1 MKAKTFL
8 MVVGCLVVLTSGSVF
23 SENPLVERTKSPLKS
38 WLHGLYNKLTSPA
51 VKPVTTDDPRPQPI
65 HGKTVVIYYGNH
77 PEVVSF
83 GATNRAGLV
92 KPYGH
97 TK

>member
-1 MKAKTFL
+1 MKARTLL
-8 MVVGCLVVLTSGSVF
+8 MAIFSLAVLTSGSVF
-23 SENPLVERTKSPLKS
+23 SENRSAGQTKSVLKS
-38 WLHGLYNKLTSPA
+38 WLQGFYDKLTSPA
-51 VKPVTTDDPRPQPI
+51 GKSVTIDDPRPQPI

-92 KPYGH
+92 KPYGR